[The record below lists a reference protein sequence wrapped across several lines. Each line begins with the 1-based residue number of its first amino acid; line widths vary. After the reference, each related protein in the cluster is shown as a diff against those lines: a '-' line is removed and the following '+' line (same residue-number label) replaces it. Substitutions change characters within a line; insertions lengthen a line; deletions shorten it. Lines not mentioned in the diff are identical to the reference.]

1 MTQWALW
8 ALRALA
14 LALAQS
20 HHLIA
25 IAAPDFNIL
34 HKIGRA
40 GTAFNPQT
48 IIHSTFPLSNNAA

>member
-14 LALAQS
+14 LALARA

-40 GTAFNPQT
+40 GTAFNPQQSY
-48 IIHSTFPLSNNAA
+48 IVHSPLSNNAA